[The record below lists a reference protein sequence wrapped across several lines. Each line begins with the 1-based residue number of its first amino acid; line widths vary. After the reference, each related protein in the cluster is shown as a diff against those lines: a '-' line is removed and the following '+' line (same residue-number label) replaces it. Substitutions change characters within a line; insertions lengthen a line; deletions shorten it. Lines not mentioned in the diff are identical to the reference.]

1 MKPPL
6 QRTIYGRTPYL
17 FHWEGQTVALGQ
29 ASFLEVINQR
39 LRAAGYPT
47 RPTYWD
53 QAYPIGRAAVPPDDL
68 TLPLGQA
75 DQLNSVGV
83 DCGPETFWEA
93 MYAPGFEQASWPSQ
107 EDTLYM
113 PQLEPWLREARAWE
127 YDPLAYTDE
136 PGVMGGWLRVRA
148 QPVGGQPVGLFQLT
162 DAQHFQVFG
171 SETDLLALAHR
182 CRELA
187 AQEPGLGQMQVFRGP
202 DLTPSSLSL
211 PLTCRQV
218 LEEEL
223 FLSGVDAETLF
234 WDPPQVS

>member
-1 MKPPL
+1 M
-6 QRTIYGRTPYL
+6 
-17 FHWEGQTVALGQ
+17 ALGQ
-29 ASFLEVINQR
+29 ASFLEVIDQR
-39 LRAAGYPT
+39 LRAAGHRT

-53 QAYPIGRAAVPPDDL
+53 QAYPLEV
-68 TLPLGQA
+68 A

-83 DCGPETFWEA
+83 DCGSEAFWEA
-93 MYAPGFEQASWPSQ
+93 MYAPGFEQASWPGQ

-136 PGVMGGWLRVRA
+136 PGEAGGWLRVRA

-162 DAQHFQVFG
+162 DARSFQVFG

-182 CRELA
+182 CRELT

>member
-1 MKPPL
+1 M
-6 QRTIYGRTPYL
+6 
-17 FHWEGQTVALGQ
+17 ALGQ

-39 LRAAGYPT
+39 LRAAGHRT

-53 QAYPIGRAAVPPDDL
+53 QAYPL
-68 TLPLGQA
+68 EET

-83 DCGPETFWEA
+83 ACGPEAFWEA

-136 PGVMGGWLRVRA
+136 PGEAGGWLRVRA
-148 QPVGGQPVGLFQLT
+148 QPVAGQPVGLFQLT
-162 DAQHFQVFG
+162 DARSFQVFG
-171 SETDLLALAHR
+171 SESDLLALAHR

-187 AQEPGLGQMQVFRGP
+187 TRDPALEGMQVFRGP

-211 PLTCRQV
+211 PLACRQV

-234 WDPPQVS
+234 WGPPQVS